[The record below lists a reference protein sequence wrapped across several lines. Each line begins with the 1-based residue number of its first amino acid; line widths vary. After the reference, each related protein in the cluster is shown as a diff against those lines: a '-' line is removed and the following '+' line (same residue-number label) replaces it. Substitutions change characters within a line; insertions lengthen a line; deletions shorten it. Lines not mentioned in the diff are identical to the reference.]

1 MKKLIFILSL
11 FLFVPVLSFG
21 GEVSGKI
28 SPKTVISLKQYM
40 SRFGTTVASIELMRE
55 QNKKPDWD
63 IVNESLDTMKKTIQ
77 EMKQVDA
84 QNQYIEFTSVLDQQF
99 LALEAAAKKKN
110 KQFYKLFDDMLE
122 TCFTCHKTHRSPDFL
137 TQPQ

>member
-11 FLFVPVLSFG
+11 FLLAPIFSFG
-21 GEVSGKI
+21 GEISGKI
-28 SPKTVISLKQYM
+28 PPKTVISLKQYM